1 VGGWP
6 GGLAKREAGRV
17 PRTKW
22 IGTMWGVENPWARGA
37 LWGGVECRV
46 EFVLVAGDTFEDG
59 GVDRVL
65 IQKLADI
72 ADRSPRPLKT
82 RCQAIGQE
90 GSVGGASKRD
100 RTRICSP

>member
-1 VGGWP
+1 
-6 GGLAKREAGRV
+6 
-17 PRTKW
+17 
-22 IGTMWGVENPWARGA
+22 M
-37 LWGGVECRV
+37 

-90 GSVGGASKRD
+90 GSVGGARSD
-100 RTRICSP
+100 DS